1 MEQERMRMPS
11 NSKAKIE
18 LPLQLLTNSSKA
30 EPIVIT
36 VDAADPNE
44 PMAKGKEEAGKP
56 LYLKRV

>member
-1 MEQERMRMPS
+1 MRMPS

-18 LPLQLLTNSSKA
+18 LPLQLVAESSNA
-30 EPIVIT
+30 ETIVIT

-44 PMAKGKEEAGKP
+44 LTAKGKAEAGKP